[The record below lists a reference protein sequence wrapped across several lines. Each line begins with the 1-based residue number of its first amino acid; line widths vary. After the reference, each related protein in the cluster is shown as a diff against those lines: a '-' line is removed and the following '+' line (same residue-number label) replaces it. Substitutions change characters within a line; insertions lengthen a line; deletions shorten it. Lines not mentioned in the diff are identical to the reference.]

1 MLTPRNHPLK
11 FLLYFE
17 WILLTIALIAE
28 LSIGGVR
35 WVPREPFLN
44 MLCIVMV
51 GLLGLRIP
59 TQQVGAKV
67 GYLLLNAGLI
77 VLSSLLSG
85 LQFFPL
91 LFVIFV
97 IRCCLIFESKY
108 HLAIISTTFL
118 TAFSIQIYRLLIF
131 LPFRYTNFSIAA
143 RPRPLVATRIPEFA
157 ISRLWLISMSGI
169 VLLGLALVFLSPM
182 ISAVLAERKSREELA
197 IAHEQLRKYALKIED
212 VATLQERNRIA
223 REIHDSLGHT
233 LTAFNLH
240 LEAAI
245 RLLDSDPQ
253 EAKDLL
259 LEAKQ
264 LSAKTLQDVRS
275 SVSTLRS
282 DPLKNQPLA
291 ALLQELME
299 GFQRSTQILPKIE
312 VTLPHDLPYPLKTST
327 YRIIQEALTN
337 IQKYANATTVQIDV
351 VLQDRLVVKIQDNG
365 RGFVRSQT
373 TSGFGLKGME
383 ERVSA
388 LGGTLDILT
397 APGQGCQIT
406 ATFPWPPT

>member
-28 LSIGGVR
+28 LSIGGGR

-44 MLCIVMV
+44 MLCIAIV
-51 GLLGLRIP
+51 GILGLRIP
-59 TQQVGAKV
+59 TQQLGAKIS
-67 GYLLLNAGLI
+67 YTLLNAGLI
-77 VLSSLLSG
+77 ILSSLLSG

-108 HLAIISTTFL
+108 HLIIVGTTFF

-131 LPFRYTNFSIAA
+131 LPFRHTNFSIVA
-143 RPRPLVATRIPEFA
+143 RPRPLAARIPEFA

-197 IAHEQLRKYALKIED
+197 IAHEQLRKYTLKIED
-212 VATLQERNRIA
+212 IATLQERNRIA

-240 LEAAI
+240 LEAAL

-282 DPLKNQPLA
+282 DPLKNQSLET
-291 ALLQELME
+291 LLQELIQ
-299 GFQRSTQILPKIE
+299 GFQRSTQIQPDMQI
-312 VTLPHDLPYPLKTST
+312 TLGTDLPYPLKTAT

-337 IQKYANATTVQIDV
+337 IQKYASATNVKIEV
-351 VLQDRLVVKIQDNG
+351 ALHKLLIVKIQDNG
-365 RGFVRSQT
+365 KGFVRSQT

-388 LGGTLDILT
+388 LGGTLDIQT
-397 APGQGCQIT
+397 APGDGCSIT
-406 ATFPWPPT
+406 ATLPLPLT